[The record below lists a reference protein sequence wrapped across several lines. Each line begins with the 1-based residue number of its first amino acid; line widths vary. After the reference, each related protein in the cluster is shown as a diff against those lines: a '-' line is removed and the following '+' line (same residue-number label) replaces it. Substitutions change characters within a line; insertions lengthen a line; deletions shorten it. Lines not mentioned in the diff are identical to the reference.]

1 MGAAN
6 IGLALNLLLSLLA
19 KSSEI
24 SALINLA
31 RAEGRDITD
40 EELAALGVKDDV
52 AREALVEAIRK
63 AREDAARGDET

>member
-24 SALINLA
+24 SALINQA

-40 EELAALGVKDDV
+40 TELALLGSKDDA
-52 AREALVEAIRK
+52 AREALVAAI
-63 AREDAARGDET
+63 EAARNPKE

>member
-24 SALINLA
+24 SALINQA

-52 AREALVEAIRK
+52 AREALVEAIKK
-63 AREDAARGDET
+63 AREDAAKGESL

>member
-24 SALINLA
+24 SALINQA
-31 RAEGRDITD
+31 RGEGRDITD
-40 EELAALGVKDDV
+40 EELAALGVQDDL
-52 AREALVEAIRK
+52 ARDALVEAIKK
-63 AREDAARGDET
+63 AREDAAKGEPK